1 LFQIQKGELKM
12 PKIKLG
18 GFLLTVKDVQKS
30 KFFYETILEQELLT
44 EYGGWAEFVNG
55 ISLAPRDE
63 YIEYTNKEIAQ
74 TGGPPISA
82 VDKPNNFQV
91 YFEVENLPYY
101 VDKIKKVDGITII
114 HDVARAPH
122 GQDTFRFYDFDNHI
136 VEVSE
141 NLQDVFDR
149 LSSEGKSL
157 EDIAKLWE
165 EDVESVREHF
175 VNGGYKNSW
184 NLNA

>member
-1 LFQIQKGELKM
+1 MQM
-12 PKIKLG
+12 PKVKLK

-30 KFFYETILEQELLT
+30 KNFYENVLEQELLT

-63 YIEYTNKEIAQ
+63 YIEYTNKDIAQ
-74 TGGPPISA
+74 TGGIPVSA
-82 VDKPNNFQV
+82 LDKPNNFQV

-101 VDKIKKVDGITII
+101 VSKIKKVDGITII
-114 HDVARAPH
+114 HDVVRAPH

-141 NLQDVFDR
+141 CLQDVFDR
-149 LSSEGKSL
+149 LTSEGKSL

-165 EDVESVREHF
+165 EDIENVRKNF
-175 VNGGYKNSW
+175 VNRDYKNS
-184 NLNA
+184 

>member
-1 LFQIQKGELKM
+1 M
-12 PKIKLG
+12 PKIKLKG
-18 GFLLTVKDVQKS
+18 ILLTVKDVQKS
-30 KFFYETILEQELLT
+30 KKFYENVLEQELLT

-55 ISLAPRDE
+55 ISLAPRSE

-74 TGGPPISA
+74 TGNSPIRA

-91 YFEVENLPYY
+91 YFEVENLPYF
-101 VDKIKKVDGITII
+101 VDKIKKVDGITIL
-114 HDVARAPH
+114 HDVVRAPH

-149 LSSEGKSL
+149 LTSEGKSL

-165 EDVESVREHF
+165 EDAARVREHF
-175 VNGGYKNSW
+175 VHGGYEE
-184 NLNA
+184 